1 MGLLDSL
8 LQEICKM
15 KSLVICLLL
24 VAMVNG
30 SEMEKR
36 RRCRKVTQDFN
47 KCTRQAYKEYS
58 AAMNKG
64 DDGRPDFAARK
75 ACNYLQASVQDCGD
89 ILLGEC
95 NTAEKVAEI
104 KDNQIRGT
112 LKNLE
117 TSVHHWDSDKCPA
130 VKSSI
135 DRLKGEPEVEYVPT
149 EAFHEE
155 EVLAL
160 SGAGKGVIV
169 AGIILVQPFILA
181 FL

>member
-1 MGLLDSL
+1 M
-8 LQEICKM
+8 
-15 KSLVICLLL
+15 ICLLL
-24 VAMVNG
+24 AAMVSG
-30 SEMEKR
+30 SDMEKR

-75 ACNYLQASVQDCGD
+75 ACNYLQASVQ
-89 ILLGEC
+89 
-95 NTAEKVAEI
+95 
-104 KDNQIRGT
+104 
-112 LKNLE
+112 
-117 TSVHHWDSDKCPA
+117 HWDSDKCPA

-135 DRLKGEPEVEYVPT
+135 DRLKKEPEVEYVPT

-155 EVLAL
+155 EVMAL

>member
-1 MGLLDSL
+1 
-8 LQEICKM
+8 
-15 KSLVICLLL
+15 
-24 VAMVNG
+24 
-30 SEMEKR
+30 MEKR

-95 NTAEKVAEI
+95 NTEEKVAEI

-117 TSVHHWDSDKCPA
+117 TSIHHWDSEKCPA
-130 VKSSI
+130 VKASI
-135 DRLKGEPEVEYVPT
+135 NRMKGEPEVEYVPPST
-149 EAFHEE
+149 SSYE
-155 EVLAL
+155 EVHEVAYA
-160 SGAGKGVIV
+160 GASKARGVIV

-181 FL
+181 LL

>member
-1 MGLLDSL
+1 MG
-8 LQEICKM
+8 
-15 KSLVICLLL
+15 
-24 VAMVNG
+24 
-30 SEMEKR
+30 
-36 RRCRKVTQDFN
+36 RCRKVTQDFN

-58 AAMNKG
+58 AA
-64 DDGRPDFAARK
+64 
-75 ACNYLQASVQDCGD
+75 
-89 ILLGEC
+89 
-95 NTAEKVAEI
+95 KVAEI

-149 EAFHEE
+149 EAFHEV
-155 EVLAL
+155 EVMAL

-169 AGIILVQPFILA
+169 AGIILVQPFILT
-181 FL
+181 FF